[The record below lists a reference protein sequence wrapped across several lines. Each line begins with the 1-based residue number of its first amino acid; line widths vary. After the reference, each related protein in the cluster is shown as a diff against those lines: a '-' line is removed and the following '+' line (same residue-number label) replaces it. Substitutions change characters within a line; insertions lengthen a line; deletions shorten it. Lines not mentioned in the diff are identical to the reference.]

1 MSFPSRSMPLS
12 MLGSAHFAIFPNS
25 PTPNVMFHT
34 ISPKCIFLFR
44 FLLCHSF
51 GDRYFS
57 LLIDYEGLS
66 LSAEH
71 ESIIKC
77 ESAKKQK

>member
-51 GDRYFS
+51 ETDIFLSS
-57 LLIDYEGLS
+57 LITKGSLS
-66 LSAEH
+66 LS
-71 ESIIKC
+71 
-77 ESAKKQK
+77 